1 MLPSPRSEVALVA
14 DPDPAIL
21 DALSRDPPQD
31 HAHPA
36 ETRPTPI
43 SSGGVN
49 LNAIFYTA
57 AGAGP
62 HPTVL
67 LLHGLPGNEQNIDLA
82 QAIRRAGWNVLTLHY
97 RGSWGTPGSFS
108 FEHCLEDAAAAV
120 DWLLGGAADRALRID
135 PDRLVVI
142 GHSMGGYVAAHVAAE
157 RTPVIGVALISPANL
172 GTAFGM
178 LPHSQA
184 ISVVDDNVG
193 ASAGLHI
200 LSGTSPEALAS
211 EARDNADRW
220 RLENHSAAMSS
231 RPVLLITSDDGF
243 GEGSEP
249 FAKAAAASGRLTR
262 AHLSTDH
269 SYSDQRIALQ
279 TEVLRWLSS
288 RLNKD
293 PPWQSI

>member
-1 MLPSPRSEVALVA
+1 MALA
-14 DPDPAIL
+14 PDPDPEIL
-21 DALSRDPPQD
+21 NALFRDPPQD
-31 HAHPA
+31 RAHPA

-82 QAIRRAGWNVLTLHY
+82 QVVRRAGWNVLTFHY

-120 DWLLGGAADRALRID
+120 DWLMGAAADRALRID
-135 PDRLVVI
+135 PGRLVLI
-142 GHSMGGYVAAHVAAE
+142 GHSMGGYVAAHVAAD
-157 RTPVIGVALISPANL
+157 RTSVLGVALISPANL
-172 GTAFGM
+172 GTAFGI

-200 LSGTSPEALAS
+200 LSGTSPEVLAS
-211 EARDNADRW
+211 EARDNAERW
-220 RLENHSAAMSS
+220 RLENHAAAMSS
-231 RPVLLITSDDGF
+231 RPVLLITADDGF

-249 FAKAAAASGRLTR
+249 FAKAAVASGLFTR
-262 AHLSTDH
+262 AHLPTDH
-269 SYSDQRIALQ
+269 CYSDQRIALQ
-279 TEVLRWLSS
+279 IEVLRWLSS
-288 RLNKD
+288 RLNED
-293 PPWQSI
+293 PTWQSV